1 MQASWMILIGIGCL
15 IILALS
21 VYAGRLLYRVKAQ
34 KVQQLNQQNSAI
46 AARKVRITESVQI
59 IAKAMGSEECD
70 LSEGTI
76 RICKLLAAIPAAEP
90 VDWVKLYPDLHAFYE
105 TIKHMPIMD
114 ARSELSKK
122 ERMQLDLNRFR
133 FEGEYADRV
142 QQDVARLIT
151 FEC

>member
-15 IILALS
+15 IILALA

-34 KVQQLNQQNSAI
+34 QVQQLNQQNEAI

-76 RICKLLAAIPAAEP
+76 RISKLLAAIPAAEP
-90 VDWVKLYPDLHAFYE
+90 VDWALEYPELHAFYDK
-105 TIKHMPIMD
+105 IKHMPIMD
-114 ARSELSKK
+114 ERSALAKK
-122 ERMQLDLNRFR
+122 ERMQLDLDRFR
-133 FEGEYADRV
+133 FEGEYAERV
-142 QQDVARLIT
+142 QQDVVRLTT

>member
-1 MQASWMILIGIGCL
+1 MQASWMILIGTGCL

-21 VYAGRLLYRVKAQ
+21 MYAGRLLYRVKAKQ
-34 KVQQLNQQNSAI
+34 EQQLNQQNEAI

-59 IAKAMGSEECD
+59 IAKAMGREECD
-70 LSEGTI
+70 LSEGAI
-76 RICKLLAAIPAAEP
+76 RISKLLAAIPAAEP
-90 VDWVKLYPDLHAFYE
+90 VDWAQQYPDLHAFYDK
-105 TIKHMPIMD
+105 IKHMPIMD

-122 ERMQLDLNRFR
+122 TRMQFDLDRFR

-142 QQDVARLIT
+142 QQDVARLTT